1 MKTLGKS
8 WTAAGTLGRFA
19 SGLIGA
25 ALLAGALA
33 GVAFGDILELR
44 DGQIIQGQFIGGSP
58 ANIRF
63 RVNGQEQ
70 IFATK
75 DVLNIGFSDASD
87 NPSQSAAPAAP
98 PAQQSNAPQ
107 SGSAAPA
114 QSAAQPPPAGAAT
127 NQSAPPAAQ
136 SAANSQ
142 DANSAPPPAPAANP
156 APQNPPSQ
164 PPPGPA
170 TTQAITIPAGT
181 SVFVRMIDGVDSS
194 KNKIGDTFQGS
205 LESPLVVGNTVVAPQ
220 GADVYGKLTQA
231 KEAGKIS
238 GGAQLTLELTGIRIN
253 GSIVPV
259 DSTDYDVAGK
269 GRGSQSAERIGGGAV
284 LGTIIGA
291 IAGGGKGAAIGG
303 VVGAGAGTAV
313 QVSTKGDQVRIPSE
327 TLLEF
332 RLQQDVTAPL
342 PAPSN

>member
-1 MKTLGKS
+1 MKTLAES
-8 WTAAGTLGRFA
+8 RMAARRLGRSVFA
-19 SGLIGA
+19 LAASLIF
-25 ALLAGALA
+25 AGALA
-33 GVAFGDILELR
+33 GVALGDILELR
-44 DGQIIQGQFIGGSP
+44 DGQIIQGQFVGGSP

-75 DVLNIGFSDASD
+75 DVLNIGFSDSSD
-87 NPSQSAAPAAP
+87 TSSATP
-98 PAQQSNAPQ
+98 
-107 SGSAAPA
+107 APA
-114 QSAAQPPPAGAAT
+114 QPAP
-127 NQSAPPAAQ
+127 QQ
-136 SAANSQ
+136 
-142 DANSAPPPAPAANP
+142 SAPPPAPDQSATQPPPPPADADSNSTPTPTGNSAPPADANAASP
-156 APQNPPSQ
+156 SQSQ
-164 PPPGPA
+164 PPPAAA

-181 SVFVRMIDGVDSS
+181 SLFVRMIDGVDSTQ
-194 KNKIGDTFQGS
+194 NKIGDPFRAS
-205 LESPLVVGNTVVAPQ
+205 LESPLVVGNTVVAPA

-269 GRGSQSAERIGGGAV
+269 GRGTQSAERIGGGAV

-313 QVSTKGDQVRIPSE
+313 QVSTKGEQVRIPSE

-332 RLQQDVTAPL
+332 KLQQDVTAPL